1 MTAAQAAILLVLC
14 IAVVASGAVALAGIA
29 ERRRHL
35 EELHERR
42 DALADTG
49 AHVEHNEFPRVLG
62 RMGPGGYIERRAE
75 PRAVLPYD
83 EQREYN
89 AEAEMRR
96 REAAAAQ
103 HDAEIRAEALRRLK
117 VPV

>member
-1 MTAAQAAILLVLC
+1 MTTAQAAILLVLC
-14 IAVVASGAVALAGIA
+14 IALVASGAVALAGIA

-49 AHVEHNEFPRVLG
+49 AHVEHNELPRVLG

-75 PRAVLPYD
+75 PRAVDY
-83 EQREYN
+83 
-89 AEAEMRR
+89 EAVRDDWAHR
-96 REAAAAQ
+96 
-103 HDAEIRAEALRRLK
+103 EALRRIAAAEDAETRERLTEELLCHQA
-117 VPV
+117 